1 MIKNTNTIWLP
12 WWGLLT

>member
-1 MIKNTNTIWLP
+1 MQKINTIWLP